1 MLFNSA
7 SFLIFFPIVVLL
19 YYVFPHKVRYILVL
33 LASFYFYMSW
43 EPAYGI
49 LLASVILLSWIIAVL
64 IEKCKSGIRTKKRM
78 VALFTVICMGLLL
91 YFKYS
96 NFAIDNLNKLL
107 QLIRISKSINH
118 FSIILPIGISFY
130 SFQALAYVIDVSRGK
145 VKAEKNLLLYA
156 AFISFFPQLV
166 AGPIER
172 ADHFLNQFKQ
182 EHHFDYEKVKHYLLV
197 MLWGFFMKIVVADRI
212 AIYVDTVYGNYE
224 QYGGWLLILAS
235 VLFAFQIY
243 CDFAGYSTIAIGAAG
258 VMGFELMENFK
269 SPYCAAGIRDFW
281 ARWHISLTGWFR
293 DYVYIPLG
301 GNRKG
306 KFRKMLNTLIVFMLS
321 GLWHGAN
328 WSYVVWGGLN
338 GCFIILEDCI
348 SGYTNGLKNA
358 LFEKSKIC
366 KVIRRIGLSLLTFF
380 AVDITWVF
388 FRAPGTKEA
397 VQIFKNMFPANN
409 FSAFFD
415 NTVHFYI
422 MEKHVF
428 VAMLIS
434 LIVIFVIDFLHYR
447 NIFLI
452 NRIKKLPTAIQW
464 FIYIV
469 SILTVLIFGVWG
481 PDFDASAFI
490 YFQF

>member
-1 MLFNSA
+1 
-7 SFLIFFPIVVLL
+7 
-19 YYVFPHKVRYILVL
+19 
-33 LASFYFYMSW
+33 MSW

-269 SPYCAAGIRDFW
+269 SPYCAAGIRDF
-281 ARWHISLTGWFR
+281 
-293 DYVYIPLG
+293 
-301 GNRKG
+301 
-306 KFRKMLNTLIVFMLS
+306 
-321 GLWHGAN
+321 
-328 WSYVVWGGLN
+328 
-338 GCFIILEDCI
+338 
-348 SGYTNGLKNA
+348 
-358 LFEKSKIC
+358 
-366 KVIRRIGLSLLTFF
+366 
-380 AVDITWVF
+380 
-388 FRAPGTKEA
+388 
-397 VQIFKNMFPANN
+397 
-409 FSAFFD
+409 
-415 NTVHFYI
+415 
-422 MEKHVF
+422 
-428 VAMLIS
+428 
-434 LIVIFVIDFLHYR
+434 
-447 NIFLI
+447 
-452 NRIKKLPTAIQW
+452 
-464 FIYIV
+464 
-469 SILTVLIFGVWG
+469 
-481 PDFDASAFI
+481 
-490 YFQF
+490 